1 MRKWFIALLVILFL
15 GLIFVISTISGSTLA
30 QSVINRTI
38 SSWPWYV
45 VRGSGLVAGVS
56 LMILLLSGV
65 GFITGHSFKFLEP
78 ITAWASHRALGIAFG
93 VSILIHMAGLLLDH
107 FVPFNLINLLI
118 PWSSSYKPV
127 TIFGVNLG
135 SIYVSLGVMAFY
147 MVALITMYSLLWI
160 DKKPYS
166 WKLTHLLSYVVFV
179 FVFIHALYLGTDL
192 AGGILR
198 LIWILLGIG
207 VSIAII
213 VRLRRSRTV

>member
-1 MRKWFIALLVILFL
+1 MRKWFIALLLILFI
-15 GLIFVISTISGSTLA
+15 GLIFVISTVLGSTLA

-45 VRGSGLVAGVS
+45 VRGSGLVAAVS
-56 LMILLLSGV
+56 LIILLLSGV
-65 GFITGHSFKFLEP
+65 GFITGQTFKFLEP
-78 ITAWASHRALGIAFG
+78 ITAWASHRALGIVFG
-93 VSILIHMAGLLLDH
+93 ISILIHMAGLLLDH
-107 FVPFNLINLLI
+107 FVPFNLINVLI

-127 TIFGVNLG
+127 IIFGVNLG
-135 SIYVSLGVMAFY
+135 SLYVSLGVMAFY
-147 MVALITMYSLLWI
+147 MVVLITIYSLLWI

-192 AGGILR
+192 AGGLLR
-198 LIWILLGIG
+198 LVWIAMGII

-213 VRLRRSRTV
+213 IRLRRARTI